1 MEKMR
6 LEYQELLKES
16 PMILDELIQF
26 PTKVFSGKD
35 HIKPDSKA
43 VFFCYLLPAKDITKD
58 QWTADAASSKWY
70 LYDLASEEIF
80 NEHAEIIKYI
90 RCNKDTPRK
99 TEIKK
104 QDMINIREKMDKHI
118 KNTYLKSVQ
127 APIGV
132 KPILK
137 AWMELS

>member
-1 MEKMR
+1 
-6 LEYQELLKES
+6 
-16 PMILDELIQF
+16 MILDELKQF

-35 HIKPDSKA
+35 HIKPDTKA
-43 VFFCYLLPAKDITKD
+43 VFFCYLLPAKDITTE
-58 QWTADAASSKWY
+58 QWTEEAASSKWY
-70 LYDLASEEIF
+70 LYDLASEKIF
-80 NEHAEIIKYI
+80 KEPAEIIDFI

-104 QDMINIREKMDKHI
+104 QDLIHIREKMDNYI